1 MGKAISGMV
10 IFTLLAKVLGFVRE
24 LLLSYFFGATGI
36 SDAYLISQT
45 IPGTIFQFV
54 GTGLTTCFIPVY
66 YKVLQE
72 HDRDECDT
80 FTNKVLTMV
89 LSFSTVIMA
98 LVWLFTPAVVKLFA
112 SGFTEDTLEMAVIFT
127 RIGISSLYFS
137 SVIYVYNSY
146 LQANNIFSFT
156 AAAAISNSLTIIL
169 SIVLGA
175 CWNILALSIGSTLAT
190 AVQMAFLWI
199 PVHKLKLNFH
209 WKDSYLQYF
218 FSLMGPV
225 ILGVSVN
232 EINTLLDRTIAS
244 QVAVGGIS
252 ALTYANSLIMLV
264 QGGFAQ
270 PVATV
275 FYPKMTKSITEGN
288 HKAAQTDF
296 HAALQILLVFLLPVT
311 VGFMVLSND
320 ITTAFFGRG
329 AFDQNATVLTAT
341 ILSFYAIG
349 IAFVGV
355 RELLARY
362 YYAYGNTKIPVLN
375 AAVGMIVNIT
385 LNLTLS
391 RVIGIGG
398 LALATSVSAIVTV
411 ILMWNQCGK
420 LSSDAKIDLDWKEI
434 GKILIAAFL
443 MGGAVMLAKQFV
455 PEKGILKLVL
465 LVLVGMI
472 SYGLMVLIFRVKI
485 IKELLSKV
493 SKKRGHCND
502 GNEKV

>member
-10 IFTLLAKVLGFVRE
+10 LFTLLAKVLGFVRE

-72 HDRDECDT
+72 HNRDECDT

-98 LVWLFTPAVVKLFA
+98 IVWLFTPAVVKLFA
-112 SGFTEDTLEMAVIFT
+112 SGFTGKTLQMAVVFT

-146 LQANNIFSFT
+146 LQANNIFSVT
-156 AAAAISNSLTIIL
+156 AAAAIPNSLTIIL
-169 SIVLGA
+169 SIILGA
-175 CWNILALSIGSTLAT
+175 CWNIMALSVGSTLAT
-190 AVQMAFLWI
+190 VVQMAFLWV
-199 PVHKLKLNFH
+199 PVHKLKFRLKLNFH
-209 WKDSYLQYF
+209 WKDSYLKYF

-275 FYPKMTKSITEGN
+275 FYPKMTKSITGGDNE
-288 HKAAQTDF
+288 AAQRDF
-296 HAALQILLVFLLPVT
+296 HVALQVLLVFLTPVAI
-311 VGFMVLSND
+311 GFMVLSEE

-329 AFDQNATVLTAT
+329 AFDQGAVTLTAT
-341 ILSFYAIG
+341 ALSFYALG
-349 IAFVGV
+349 VVFVGI

-362 YYAYGNTKIPVLN
+362 YYAYGNTKLPMLN
-375 AAVGMIVNIT
+375 AAIGMAVNIV

-391 RVIGIGG
+391 RTMGIGG
-398 LALATSVSAIVTV
+398 LALATSTAAAVTV
-411 ILMWNQCGK
+411 VLMWCQCGK
-420 LSSDAKIDLDWKEI
+420 LARGAKIDLQWKEI
-434 GKILIAAFL
+434 VKIMIASVL
-443 MGGAVMLAKQFV
+443 MGVIIIFAKPLVQMNAL
-455 PEKGILKLVL
+455 LKLIV
-465 LVLVGMI
+465 LVLIGII
-472 SYGLMVLIFRVKI
+472 SYGVTILAFRVKI
-485 IKELLSKV
+485 IKELL
-493 SKKRGHCND
+493 
-502 GNEKV
+502 EKVRKKTR

>member
-10 IFTLLAKVLGFVRE
+10 VFTLLAKVLGFVRE
-24 LLLSYFFGATGI
+24 LLLSYFFGATGM

-66 YKVLQE
+66 YKVLRE

-89 LSFSTVIMA
+89 LSFSTVVMA
-98 LVWLFTPAVVKLFA
+98 LVWLFTPVIVKIFA
-112 SGFTEDTLEMAVIFT
+112 SGFTGNTLEMAIIFT
-127 RIGISSLYFS
+127 RIGICSLYFS
-137 SVIYVYNSY
+137 SVIYVYSSY
-146 LQANNIFSFT
+146 LQANNVFGIT
-156 AAAAISNSLTIIL
+156 AAAAIPNSLAIIV

-190 AVQMAFLWI
+190 AIQMAFLWI
-199 PVHKLKLNFH
+199 PVHKLNFRLRLNFH

-218 FSLMGPV
+218 FSLMVPV

-252 ALTYANSLIMLV
+252 ALTYANSLVMLV

-275 FYPKMTKSITEGN
+275 FYPRLTKSITEGN

-296 HAALQILLVFLLPVT
+296 HDALQVLLVFLLPVT
-311 VGFMVLSND
+311 IGFIILSND
-320 ITTAFFGRG
+320 ITMTFFGRG
-329 AFDQNATVLTAT
+329 AFDQNASVLTSTA
-341 ILSFYAIG
+341 LSFYAIG
-349 IAFVGV
+349 IVFVGV

-362 YYAYGNTKIPVLN
+362 YYAYGNTKIPMLN
-375 AAVGMIVNIT
+375 AAIGMVVNIT

-391 RVIGIGG
+391 KVIGIGG
-398 LALATSVSAIVTV
+398 LALATSVAAIVTV
-411 ILMWNQCGK
+411 ILMWCQCGR
-420 LSSDAKIDLDWKEI
+420 LSSDSKIILNWMEV
-434 GKILIAAFL
+434 GKILIAAIV
-443 MGGAVMLAKQFV
+443 MGEVVQLGQKFILQS
-455 PEKGILKLVL
+455 GILKLAIL
-465 LVLVGMI
+465 IFIGII
-472 SYGLMVLIFRVKI
+472 SYGTMILLLRVKI
-485 IKELLSKV
+485 AKELLDKAR
-493 SKKRGHCND
+493 KKNR
-502 GNEKV
+502 